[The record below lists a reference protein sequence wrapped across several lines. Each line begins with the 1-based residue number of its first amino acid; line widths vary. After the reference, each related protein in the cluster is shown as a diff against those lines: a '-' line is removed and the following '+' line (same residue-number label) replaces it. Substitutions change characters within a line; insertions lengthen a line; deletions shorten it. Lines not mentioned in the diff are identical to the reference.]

1 MRDTI
6 RSSPMNRRC
15 FLETSALTLG
25 SLAGASTLLNGCTTI
40 LTPESEATLTVMYGV
55 GELSHDQVAEFEQQT
70 GITVT
75 QLEYDATR
83 LNAMLAAG
91 IPPDFIRTQ
100 GAPEVPNLVARDL
113 VLDLTPYFEKST
125 VLKAENLEPVN
136 DVYRWDRATKTQGKG
151 PRYGMAKDW
160 SQDVMLWYNKKV
172 FDQAKVPYPSA
183 TQPLTYNELLDVAK
197 QITVRQGD
205 RVAVYGL
212 DATWGFIMQG
222 HLLQMLGQK
231 GETLF
236 SPDFTQARFNSP
248 AVKDIFKWYVDWA
261 QAHVGPSPLNPEAA
275 GSSVLFASGRLGM
288 VLFGYWFGGSVI
300 SAPKEIQDTTGF
312 APAPQWGSERISAC
326 MAGTGAWIPKNARHP
341 DEAWKFMEYFMGDG
355 PAKDRAQS
363 GWGLPA
369 LKSLTSLLPQKL
381 PYQKSALQAQQAEYP
396 YLKILQFSPY
406 ANYNGIEA
414 LITKYI
420 EPVMRG
426 QTSLDAACDQ
436 LNAAVNKLLQQ
447 GISLTV

>member
-1 MRDTI
+1 M
-6 RSSPMNRRC
+6 SRRH
-15 FLETSALTLG
+15 FLGTSAITLG
-25 SLAGASTLLNGCTTI
+25 SLVGASSLLDGCTTI

-55 GELSHDQVAEFEQQT
+55 GELSHDQVAAFERET

-113 VLDLTPYFEKST
+113 VLDLTSYFEKSDI
-125 VLKAENLEPVN
+125 LNPQQLEPVN
-136 DVYRWDRATKTQGKG
+136 DVYRWDRATKTQGSG

-160 SQDVMLWYNKKV
+160 SQDVMIWYNKKV
-172 FDQAKVPYPSA
+172 FDKAGVPYPNA
-183 TQPLTYNELLDVAK
+183 TQPMTYDELLDVAK
-197 QITVRQGD
+197 RITVQQGD

-212 DATWGFIMQG
+212 DAAWGFIMQG
-222 HLLQMLGQK
+222 HLLQMLAQK

-236 SPDFTQARFNSP
+236 SPDFTEARFNTP
-248 AVKDIFKWYVDWA
+248 EVRAIFKWYVDWA
-261 QAHVGPSPLNPEAA
+261 QAHIGPSPLNPEAA
-275 GSSVLFASGRLGM
+275 GSEVLFTAGRLGM
-288 VLFGYWFGGSVI
+288 VLYGYWFGGSVI
-300 SAPKEIQDTTGF
+300 SAPKEIQDAAGF
-312 APAPQWGSERISAC
+312 APAPQWGPTRISAC
-326 MAGTGAWIPKNARHP
+326 MAGTGAWIPKNSRHP
-341 DEAWKFMEYFMGDG
+341 DEAWKFMEYFMGQG

-369 LKSLTSLLPQKL
+369 IKPLAGDLPQTL
-381 PYQKSALQAQQAEYP
+381 PYQKQAVQTQRAETP
-396 YLKILQFSPY
+396 YLKILPFSPY

-426 QTSLDAACDQ
+426 QETLDAACDQ
-436 LNAAVNKLLQQ
+436 LNIAVNKLLQQ